1 MEELLL
7 NLYFYFSETSVK
19 MLMNEYANQN
29 KNVFATLFMKT
40 NAKLWPDQSVMMLT
54 KMFLIKMKNVTQNLS
69 GNALK
74 SGRNNKAQKSGYL
87 TLLDVLIW

>member
-7 NLYFYFSETSVK
+7 NLYFYFSETNVK

-40 NAKLWPDQSVMMLT
+40 NAKL
-54 KMFLIKMKNVTQNLS
+54 
-69 GNALK
+69 
-74 SGRNNKAQKSGYL
+74 
-87 TLLDVLIW
+87 